1 MPLCSVWGSSNLLKA
16 WIDQRWRL
24 EDFTPFFLSHYLN
37 CISHLIFCCPWT
49 GVYTINSAGSWANDP
64 TGFPRSP
71 ACRWQIMGLRSLC
84 NHMSPCFKSP
94 LLSLPLSFY
103 ISLGL
108 CFFFVCFFFSVENSW
123 LMQFIRHFPHQD
135 FLKNFMHVILSN
147 LIFSFNM
154 STVIIIPILQM
165 RKLKHRALQ

>member
-1 MPLCSVWGSSNLLKA
+1 M
-16 WIDQRWRL
+16 

-49 GVYTINSAGSWANDP
+49 GVYTINSAGSQANDP

-84 NHMSPCFKSP
+84 NHMNPCFKSP
-94 LLSLPLSFY
+94 LPSLPLSFY
-103 ISLGL
+103 ISLVVFL
-108 CFFFVCFFFSVENSW
+108 FFFSVENSW

-135 FLKNFMHVILSN
+135 FLKNFMHIILSN

-154 STVIIIPILQM
+154 STVISSPFYRWGNWSTELFSNLGTHVWSSKVV
-165 RKLKHRALQ
+165 KLPAGFDPAGSC